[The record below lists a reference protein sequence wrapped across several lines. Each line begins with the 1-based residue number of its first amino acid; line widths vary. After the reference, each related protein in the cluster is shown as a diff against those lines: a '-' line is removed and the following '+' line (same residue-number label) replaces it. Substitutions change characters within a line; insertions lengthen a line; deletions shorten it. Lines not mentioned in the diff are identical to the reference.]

1 MVASFLPLPPK
12 PALEM
17 FERDS
22 SATGLGIAAQQAE
35 NLDQRVAPI
44 DDTRYQSARWWRN
57 LNRIMSVIGLLILG
71 TIITL
76 VVVGTQQGWG
86 KS

>member
-1 MVASFLPLPPK
+1 M
-12 PALEM
+12 EM
-17 FERDS
+17 LERDG

-35 NLDQRVAPI
+35 NLDQRVASI
-44 DDTRYQSARWWRN
+44 DDTRYQNARWWRN
-57 LNRIMSVIGLLILG
+57 LNRVMSVIGLLILG

-86 KS
+86 QSNHDDNIKLRSHS